1 MLGRRR
7 DLIQS
12 FFLQHKAKRF
22 VAAGR
27 GHLVGAGQLLALQL
41 LLGGLTRCEGCTA
54 VGGHGLGCWRW
65 LVGTVHHLGAAFLS
79 HAFGTGHHT
88 AGGRVVKGHAGR
100 CRISDIGQRH
110 HGRDVAHAQLGAPL
124 AFSLQLLTL
133 GGGCVAASYCLGPG
147 LSTHAAVLAG
157 QHAPGWALV
166 ERQQGSGLVLR
177 RCSPSGRVQ
186 ACSGCHVVAA
196 SGSVGD
202 HRHGDTFSSS
212 RTAQRVGAVQR
223 HGFAWLEVC
232 SKSQLCD
239 AGLIGIDR
247 GGRRGWGREVDGV
260 VIARRVGILQFEPRV
275 GHRARGTRT
284 LQLVGRE
291 SGVQHLGSRIPLRRR
306 PGLVL
311 GGLEQAL
318 IFGAVLRRDC
328 LLNHGRVGGHW
339 RQTISGVEV
348 LHHPPALHVLGPQIH
363 GRRRGAADQL
373 LQASVTHGAYTSGQ
387 RLVVQV
393 RQIQASFAPLFFWQP
408 GNRSLQRGALLL
420 R

>member
-54 VGGHGLGCWRW
+54 VGGHGLGCRRW
-65 LVGTVHHLGAAFLS
+65 LVGTVHRLGAALLS

-88 AGGRVVKGHAGR
+88 TGGRVVKGHAGR

-110 HGRDVAHAQLGAPL
+110 NWGDVAHAQLGASLSVSFHLL
-124 AFSLQLLTL
+124 AL
-133 GGGCVAASYCLGPG
+133 GPGCVAASYCLGPG

-166 ERQQGSGLVLR
+166 VWQLRSRLLLWRCVLGGQVEAR
-177 RCSPSGRVQ
+177 RRRNVI
-186 ACSGCHVVAA
+186 ATAA
-196 SGSVGD
+196 GVRDDRNGNP
-202 HRHGDTFSSS
+202 RFGGGP
-212 RTAQRVGAVQR
+212 AQRVGAVQR
-223 HGFAWLEVC
+223 HGLARLQIRR
-232 SKSQLCD
+232 KRQLCD
-239 AGLIGIDR
+239 AGCIRIDR
-247 GGRRGWGREVDGV
+247 GGRCCGGCEVDGV
-260 VIARRVGILQFEPRV
+260 VVARRVDVLQFKPRV
-275 GHRARGTRT
+275 GRRARGTRT

-363 GRRRGAADQL
+363 GRR
-373 LQASVTHGAYTSGQ
+373 
-387 RLVVQV
+387 
-393 RQIQASFAPLFFWQP
+393 
-408 GNRSLQRGALLL
+408 
-420 R
+420 